1 MATKVAISMPMGTET
16 TTFEALKQAI
26 RIAGSQAEIARVCG
40 VSTTAVWKW
49 VTFSKRVPA
58 EFVLK
63 VEARTGVSRHELRPD
78 IYPIE
83 RRRARKA
90 VA

>member
-1 MATKVAISMPMGTET
+1 MVVLSPYDALKKAIS
-16 TTFEALKQAI
+16 
-26 RIAGSQAEIARVCG
+26 IAGSQAEIARVCG

-63 VEARTGVSRHELRPD
+63 VESRTKVSRHELRPD
-78 IYPIE
+78 IYPVE
-83 RRRARKA
+83 SRRRARRA